1 MTSRF
6 LFPTAGSPPARTR
19 SRLQPRVAHALLAA
33 GVLAAHATLAG
44 AQPAVPVSPAGAK
57 PGGAS
62 LASSERGVRL
72 SEILSRAR
80 ESDAQFAAARA
91 TAAAGREKL
100 PQALAGLLPNVNVVL
115 GARNIR
121 DGSSPYP
128 GTLNYDSTSA
138 ALSVNQPLFRMANT
152 AGVEQAKVLV
162 QIAER
167 QLVLAEQELYLRVAR
182 GYFDVLQAQD
192 DLAAATA
199 QKDALVQQ
207 LAQARR
213 SFEVGTVP
221 VTDLNE
227 AQSRHDLAV
236 AQEIAARNEVE
247 NKKRVLERI
256 IGGPLPRLARL
267 GAKAEV
273 DVLAEREQEALA
285 TAAPR
290 EGHPVV
296 IARMAVDA
304 AEIELRRRGAGHLP
318 TLDLVGSL
326 RSDNGVNAR
335 TGVTGLN
342 RGLNN
347 TTQASL
353 GLELTFPVYQGGA
366 VSSREREGLA
376 DLSRAREELTN
387 AERQAQLDA
396 SQARLG
402 VQSGS
407 ALTRAL
413 TQALRSSET
422 QVRSTQRGLDVGLRS
437 RVDVL
442 NAEQQLFVTRKD
454 LAAARYRTLVSS
466 LQLRAAAGA
475 LSEADL
481 RALDALLTD

>member
-6 LFPTAGSPPARTR
+6 SSPPSARTPTGL
-19 SRLQPRVAHALLAA
+19 RLRPLAVPALLAA
-33 GVLAAHATLAG
+33 SVLAHATLAS
-44 AQPAVPVSPAGAK
+44 AQPGAAAAVPAASGA
-57 PGGAS
+57 GGAH
-62 LASSERGVRL
+62 LASSYRGVRL
-72 SEILSRAR
+72 SEILARAR

-100 PQALAGLLPNVNVVL
+100 PQAMAGLLPNVNVVL
-115 GARNIR
+115 GARNNR

-128 GTLNYDSTSA
+128 GALNYDSTSA
-138 ALSVNQPLFRMANT
+138 ALSVNQPLFRLANV
-152 AGVEQAKVLV
+152 AGAEQAKVLV

-273 DVLAEREQEALA
+273 DVLPDREQDALA
-285 TAAPR
+285 AAAPR

-318 TLDLVGSL
+318 TVDIVGAL
-326 RSDNGVNAR
+326 RADNGVNAR
-335 TGVTGLN
+335 TGAAGLN
-342 RGLNN
+342 GGLNN
-347 TTQASL
+347 TTQATL

-366 VSSREREGLA
+366 ISSRQREGLA
-376 DLSRAREELTN
+376 DLTRAREELTN

-396 SQARLG
+396 SQAMLG

-413 TQALRSSET
+413 SQALRSSET